1 MLEVHSVS
9 KYFGGL
15 GALKEVDLRV
25 NEGEFVGLIGP
36 NGSGKT
42 TLFNVLTGVL
52 KPTSGKITF
61 MGHDITGLIP
71 DRICH
76 LGIARTFQIPKP
88 FKTMSVVENVM
99 LGVMFGGRYSTRSGE
114 DARQEA
120 LRCLDNIGMKV
131 TEATMP
137 AELGV
142 AGLRRLELG
151 RALATRPKLLLLDE
165 VISGLN
171 AEEISEAVSVL
182 KRIKDEMGITIIWVE
197 HIMGALMNLVERV
210 IVLDY
215 GEVIAEGTPS
225 EVSRDERVIE
235 AYLGAE

>member
-165 VISGLN
+165 LISGLN
-171 AEEISEAVSVL
+171 AEEISEAASVL

>member
-1 MLEVHSVS
+1 MLEVQSVS

-76 LGIARTFQIPKP
+76 LGIARTFQVPRP

-99 LGVMFGGRYSTRSGE
+99 LGVMFGGRYSTRFGE

-137 AELGV
+137 GELGV

-171 AEEISEAVSVL
+171 AEEISEATSVL

-197 HIMGALMNLVERV
+197 HIMGALMDLVERV

-225 EVSRDERVIE
+225 EVSKDERVIE

>member
-1 MLEVHSVS
+1 MLEVHAVS

-42 TLFNVLTGVL
+42 SLFNVLTGVL

-71 DRICH
+71 DKICH
-76 LGIARTFQIPKP
+76 LGIARTFQIPRP

-137 AELGV
+137 GELGV

-171 AEEISEAVSVL
+171 AEEISEAASVL
-182 KRIKDEMGITIIWVE
+182 KRIKGEMGITIIWVE
-197 HIMGALMNLVERV
+197 HIMGALMDLVERV

>member
-1 MLEVHSVS
+1 MLGVHNVS

-15 GALKEVDLRV
+15 TALKEVDFKI

-42 TLFNVLTGVL
+42 TLFNVISGTL

-61 MGHDITGLIP
+61 LEHDITGLTP

-76 LGIARTFQIPKP
+76 LGITRTFQIPRP

-99 LGVMFGGRYSTRSGE
+99 LAVMCGGGYAACSE
-114 DARQEA
+114 KDARQEA
-120 LRCLDNIGMKV
+120 LRCLDDIGVKV
-131 TEATMP
+131 SETTMP
-137 AELGV
+137 GELGV
-142 AGLRRLELG
+142 AGLRRLEIG

-165 VISGLN
+165 VMSGLSV
-171 AEEISEAVSVL
+171 EDIVEASLVL
-182 KRIKDEMGITIIWVE
+182 KRIRDELGITIIWVE
-197 HIMGALMNLVERV
+197 HIMGPLMNLVDRV
-210 IVLDY
+210 VVLDY
-215 GEVIAEGTPS
+215 GEVIADGKPL
-225 EVSRDERVIE
+225 EVSKNKQVIE